1 MGITYKIKPGD
12 NLSNIASRYGTTVHA
27 LQKANGISNPNVIYA
42 GSNIT
47 IPDAVSSSADKVET
61 NPKSYTYTPFEY
73 DDYTES
79 DVVKGLGDKKT
90 DAENAVANYG
100 DFAWSDQ
107 GKYDQL
113 IQDYENRGKFSYDFN
128 ADALYQQYKDKYIQQ
143 GKMAMADTMGQAA
156 AMTGGYGNSYAQTV
170 GQQQYQA
177 SLDKLNDVIPELYQ
191 LAYEKHNQEGRDMLN
206 MIGLMGDERAFAYG
220 QWGDKYNQLVADRG
234 YFGSQY
240 ASERG
245 FDYDKYTADRGL
257 AQNEHYTSEGA
268 KYDAIRDAIADEQW
282 QKNYNL
288 SERELKMAEE
298 AWELEKQAYNDAN
311 KGGNN
316 PVNNTKKEDTKK
328 EDKEPKVQA
337 KKTTA
342 TTKFIGNHQT
352 VNEWSRRGKSTS
364 SYKAY
369 IEGEINKIE
378 DSLSDEELMYLIQ
391 YYGLS

>member
-1 MGITYKIKPGD
+1 MGTTYK
-12 NLSNIASRYGTTVHA
+12 
-27 LQKANGISNPNVIYA
+27 
-42 GSNIT
+42 
-47 IPDAVSSSADKVET
+47 
-61 NPKSYTYTPFEY
+61 YTPFEY

-113 IQDYENRGKFSYDFN
+113 IQGYENRDKFSYDFN

-143 GKMAMADTMGQAA
+143 GKMAMADTIGMAS

-177 SLDKLNDVIPELYQ
+177 HLGQLNDVIPELYQ
-191 LAYEKHNQEGRDMLN
+191 LAYDKYTQEGKDMLN
-206 MIGLMGDERAFAYG
+206 MIGLMGDERSFAYG

-234 YFGSQY
+234 YYGSQY
-240 ASERG
+240 DSERG

-257 AQNEHYTSEGA
+257 AQSEHHTTEGS
-268 KYDAIRDAIADEQW
+268 KYDTIRDAIADAQW
-282 QKNYNL
+282 QKNYDL

-298 AWELEKQAYNDAN
+298 AWELEKQEYNKVAN
-311 KGGNN
+311 PQQTTQPQKTEK
-316 PVNNTKKEDTKK
+316 PKD
-328 EDKEPKVQA
+328 EPKVQA

-342 TTKFIGNHQT
+342 TTNFIGNHQT

-364 SYKAY
+364 SFKAY

-378 DSLSDEELMYLIQ
+378 DSLSDEEILYLIQ